1 MMTKKKKTILWI
13 SLAAGV
19 LAVAAAVFL
28 LFSFRQE
35 EPMVRLVKL
44 ESLGEEPAYIVEN
57 GLDPQAV
64 SAPQPCY
71 SFDAPPGYIQT
82 RNAQE
87 SANRFSTTY
96 TDRYQ
101 TELGGVLEFS
111 QVPADSQWRKT
122 LSGTFRE
129 IKVGDL
135 TVVCCHKNDFSGVDS
150 SVFWVY
156 GNRVL
161 TISAD
166 WTMDDNQLLE
176 LVDRVE
182 YDVLR
187 EPVYSSLE
195 FHYGSFEPDSENHL
209 SGQEYDY
216 QRPYITGN
224 PKLPEEIL
232 YYGFASSPEGF
243 VLNERL
249 SQTDAVQGIW
259 TEVYYR
265 DASGQREQ
273 LTLNCFTG
281 REKPVFEN
289 IDLEQMGD
297 RSLIQE
303 VSVQGTQGW
312 YYQGEDGAELVFL
325 TDYLIVQ
332 LSFEGG
338 MTQPEL
344 LSLAESLVQKPAQES
359 YG

>member
-1 MMTKKKKTILWI
+1 M
-13 SLAAGV
+13 
-19 LAVAAAVFL
+19 
-28 LFSFRQE
+28 
-35 EPMVRLVKL
+35 
-44 ESLGEEPAYIVEN
+44 EN

-135 TVVCCHKNDFSGVDS
+135 TVICCHKNDFSGVDS

-224 PKLPEEIL
+224 PQLPEEIL